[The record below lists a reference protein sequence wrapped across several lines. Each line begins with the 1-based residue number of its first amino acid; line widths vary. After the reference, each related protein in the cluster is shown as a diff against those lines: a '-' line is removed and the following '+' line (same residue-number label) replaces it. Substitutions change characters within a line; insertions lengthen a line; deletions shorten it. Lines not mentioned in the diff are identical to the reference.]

1 MKGITTV
8 INVPAFTGLIWGF
21 NFIFGM
27 LFAILFRVII
37 AKLRKSKLMKR
48 KYTNEYMLNRITGVV
63 FDYMIVASIMAI
75 DIEMLSSV
83 DLWVTLAILST
94 VVGFLT
100 YFYLKFVIKRVYPEY
115 EHEAF
120 AALFGNLTGTA
131 SNGIALLKE
140 VVQTLKHQQQMT

>member
-1 MKGITTV
+1 MSIQIILVTLVYMVSYLFMKGITTV

-83 DLWVTLAILST
+83 DL
-94 VVGFLT
+94 G
-100 YFYLKFVIKRVYPEY
+100 
-115 EHEAF
+115 
-120 AALFGNLTGTA
+120 
-131 SNGIALLKE
+131 
-140 VVQTLKHQQQMT
+140 